1 VGRGTPNVEMLR
13 RENPRTARARAIS
26 LQLRINSGG
35 I

>member
-1 VGRGTPNVEMLR
+1 MLR